1 MGKPIKDKF
10 ADLRISRQY
19 RYQLRMKQQKRCI
32 ICGEPA
38 VTKWKCLKHMVKARE
53 RQRKKLG
60 LQAPAAQ
67 RVELSAAT
75 GCPRPLGPNSHS
87 ENR

>member
-1 MGKPIKDKF
+1 MGTRIKDEF
-10 ADLRISRQY
+10 TGLRISRQY
-19 RYQLRMKQQKRCI
+19 RYQLRMKREKRCI

-60 LQAPAAQ
+60 LKRRLHNALSYRLQ
-67 RVELSAAT
+67 RDA
-75 GCPRPLGPNSHS
+75 RD
-87 ENR
+87 R